1 LGLLHADA
9 LALFLLGGIASGTS
23 GTTAR
28 RETER
33 LMSRRHTV
41 PATLIILAAL
51 VLLTPASAAAQ
62 VYQVEPNQAIGF
74 NLGYFAVRSEDARC
88 GGDTD
93 CPDPDVIAANLESL
107 AFDVDDFNSFTF
119 GGEWLFGLT
128 EFIEGGIGA
137 GFYQSGVPSVY
148 RRLTHADG
156 GEIEQELKLRI
167 VPLTATVRFLPLGR
181 GSIQPYVG
189 GGIGLFNWR
198 YSETGEFVDVDD
210 LIFRNSYIAK
220 GNSVG
225 PVILGGIRAPVADVW
240 MVGGE
245 IRYQHAEGDIDPEIG
260 MLSDRID
267 LGGWTTSFTV
277 HLRF

>member
-1 LGLLHADA
+1 MSTRHHAARGTLG
-9 LALFLLGGIASGTS
+9 
-23 GTTAR
+23 
-28 RETER
+28 
-33 LMSRRHTV
+33 
-41 PATLIILAAL
+41 ILAAL
-51 VLLTPASAAAQ
+51 VLLAPAPAAAQ
-62 VYQVEPNQAIGF
+62 IYQVESNQAIGF
-74 NLGYFAVRSEDARC
+74 NLGYFAVRSEDSRC
-88 GGDTD
+88 GGDPD
-93 CPDPDVIAANLESL
+93 CQEPDVIAANLDSL
-107 AFDVDDFNSFTF
+107 AFDVKDFNSVTF

-128 EFIEGGIGA
+128 DFIEGGVGA
-137 GFYQSGVPSVY
+137 GFYQRGVPSVY

-156 GEIEQELKLRI
+156 GEIEQELKLRV

-198 YSETGEFVDVDD
+198 YSEVGEFVDADD
-210 LIFRNSYIAK
+210 FIFRNRYIAK

-245 IRYQHAEGDIDPEIG
+245 IRYERAEGDIDPEVG